1 LEDSQEKGYLV
12 VVRAVR
18 IDWDYGKRTVLIT
31 SLPKETVG
39 ASLVVKTYFDRWPN
53 EELQFRSMKSFACL
67 NRVAGYGKKK
77 MPDEKVRRSQADL
90 QERITSLRT
99 RLRVPLKAIADQEE
113 RLATCIEKERRLHS
127 EGLVV
132 DGKRVVEQKTHVILR
147 SLSREISQCH
157 RQIKSIE
164 SECSKELHRLRRHEK
179 EWLRLQGKDY
189 VYRIDVELDQ
199 IMSYFRVALVNLSSW
214 FLSECM
220 GKQSMSLA
228 KFFHNILLM
237 PAEIELTK
245 GVRRIRLKSNPK
257 DPDGMAVLEPA
268 VQKLNDLRIQHLDE
282 RRIEFVMH

>member
-1 LEDSQEKGYLV
+1 
-12 VVRAVR
+12 
-18 IDWDYGKRTVLIT
+18 
-31 SLPKETVG
+31 
-39 ASLVVKTYFDRWPN
+39 
-53 EELQFRSMKSFACL
+53 MKSFACL

-127 EGLVV
+127 EGLAV
-132 DGKRVVEQKTHVILR
+132 DGKRVVEGKTHLILR
-147 SLSREISQCH
+147 SLSREISQRH

-164 SECSKELHRLRRHEK
+164 SECRKELQRLRRHEK

-228 KFFHNILLM
+228 KFFHNVLLM

-245 GVRRIRLKSNPK
+245 DVRRIRLKRNPK

-268 VQKLNDLRIQHLDE
+268 LQKLNDLGIQHLDE
-282 RRIEFVMH
+282 RRIEFAIM